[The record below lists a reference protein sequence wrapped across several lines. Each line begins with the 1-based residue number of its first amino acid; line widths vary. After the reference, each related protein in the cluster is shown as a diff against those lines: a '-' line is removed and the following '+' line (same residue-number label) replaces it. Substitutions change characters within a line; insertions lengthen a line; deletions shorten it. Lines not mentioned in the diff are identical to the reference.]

1 VTTERRAVRATAR
14 FFEDLDRQL
23 GAERGADGQPST
35 NDFQVFD
42 LFRIV
47 ETFATQFD
55 ELPKLIPGRAD
66 YRIVIGVG
74 VVVARFA
81 VIGQLAPDGAVE
93 LGSSTS
99 TAARR
104 GDPHER
110 WSLLAQIVTRMVSEV
125 GGTGAA
131 RVGRSCQWICR
142 WIGAK
147 SIGRGQHR
155 ATPTD
160 T

>member
-1 VTTERRAVRATAR
+1 MTTERRPVRATAR

-23 GAERGADGQPST
+23 GAERGPDGQPST

-55 ELPKLIPGRAD
+55 ELPELIRGRAD

-93 LGSSTS
+93 LLQLDIDSGSS
-99 TAARR
+99 
-104 GDPHER
+104 
-110 WSLLAQIVTRMVSEV
+110 W
-125 GGTGAA
+125 
-131 RVGRSCQWICR
+131 
-142 WIGAK
+142 
-147 SIGRGQHR
+147 
-155 ATPTD
+155 
-160 T
+160 

>member
-1 VTTERRAVRATAR
+1 MTTERRAVRATAR

-23 GAERGADGQPST
+23 GAARAPDGQPST

-55 ELPKLIPGRAD
+55 ELPELIAGRAD
-66 YRIVIGVG
+66 YRTVIGVG

-93 LGSSTS
+93 LVQLDIDIDSGSS
-99 TAARR
+99 
-104 GDPHER
+104 
-110 WSLLAQIVTRMVSEV
+110 W
-125 GGTGAA
+125 
-131 RVGRSCQWICR
+131 
-142 WIGAK
+142 
-147 SIGRGQHR
+147 
-155 ATPTD
+155 
-160 T
+160 